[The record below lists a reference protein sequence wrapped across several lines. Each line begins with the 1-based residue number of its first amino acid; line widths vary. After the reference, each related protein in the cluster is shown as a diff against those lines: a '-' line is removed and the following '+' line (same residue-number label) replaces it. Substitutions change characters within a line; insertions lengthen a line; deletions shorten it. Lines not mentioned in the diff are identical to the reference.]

1 MSPGSSRLRV
11 RFIRGTAYAFCTLIG
26 GDRRGLLRLLYL
38 SVFLVATA
46 IGTPMML
53 APVQAERL
61 GATLFDIGIMGT
73 AAAAVYTVMTLIAG
87 TLLDRFEKVRLYLA
101 FNVFTVGCLVY
112 LALATDFRQVFIGR
126 VLLGIS
132 GGAFWAAAGA
142 ITADMAP
149 SELLTHAIGRYNLS
163 WILGFVIG
171 PFVGGWVAD
180 TYGYATLWWLLTAV
194 MAAALVVNGVLV
206 PRIRL
211 EAESREIRFDFS
223 AVSQLRW
230 AYLTMIPYA
239 LGLGIYFYILPGYM
253 AEKGLTATVIGFLL
267 ALDSAVKGVGFYYS
281 ERIVGVGVR
290 RGMLAA
296 TVALAVSL
304 VGVAYAS
311 SSLEFLWPLV
321 LFGAA
326 NGVIEPLILDFIAHG
341 SPRGSLGATMSF
353 YEFMYGAFTCVS
365 PIAAGYISQLYPLST
380 TYIGLGLI
388 TLLII
393 PASSRLRNRE
403 KVSEIHL
410 EVK

>member
-1 MSPGSSRLRV
+1 MRI
-11 RFIRGTAYAFCTLIG
+11 RFIRGTALAFSTLSG
-26 GDRRGLLRLLYL
+26 EDRRGLLRLLYL

-53 APVQAERL
+53 ASVQAERL
-61 GATLFDIGIMGT
+61 GATLFDIGLMGT
-73 AAAAVYTVMTLIAG
+73 ISALVYTVMTLIAG

-101 FNVFTVGCLVY
+101 FNVFTAGCLAY
-112 LALATDFRQVFIGR
+112 LALAGDIGQVFVGR
-126 VLLGIS
+126 VLLGFA

-149 SELLTHAIGRYNLS
+149 PELLTHAIGRYNLS

-171 PFVGGWVAD
+171 PFAGGWIAD
-180 TYGYATLWWLLTAV
+180 SFGYQFLWGLLFGV
-194 MAAALVVNGVLV
+194 MILALIVNGVMI

-211 EAESREIRFDFS
+211 ETESREIRFDFS
-223 AVSQLRW
+223 AVASLRW
-230 AYLTMIPYA
+230 AYIVMIPYA

-253 AEKGLTATVIGFLL
+253 AEKGLSVTVIGFLL

-281 ERIVGVGVR
+281 ERIVGVGVK
-290 RGMLAA
+290 RGMLLGSIG
-296 TVALAVSL
+296 LAVSL
-304 VGVAYAS
+304 IGVAYAS
-311 SSLEFLWPLV
+311 TDLEFLWPLI

-326 NGVIEPLILDFIAHG
+326 SGVIEPLIMDHIAHG
-341 SPRGSLGATMSF
+341 SPRGSLGATLSF

-393 PASSRLRNRE
+393 PASTRLRKRNE
-403 KVSEIHL
+403 TG
-410 EVK
+410 